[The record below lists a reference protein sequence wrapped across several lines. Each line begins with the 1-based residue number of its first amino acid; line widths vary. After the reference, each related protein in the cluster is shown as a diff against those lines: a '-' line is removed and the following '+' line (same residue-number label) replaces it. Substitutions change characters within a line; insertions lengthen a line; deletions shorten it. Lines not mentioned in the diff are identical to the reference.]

1 MAERA
6 EAKGGGG
13 LRFRTIRQSYPAMRI
28 VVIGAGAIGQFY
40 GAQLILAGHDVRFVA
55 RRDLVALR
63 QHGLRLHQEPTD
75 HVASTR
81 QREVLLPPAAFRVTA
96 DPVEAAAGGVDWC
109 LLATKASALPEAE
122 RLCGP
127 AVRSGARLAALL
139 NGLGVEDRL
148 AAWCPPQ
155 LIHGVLCFIC
165 VNRDDDGTVRH
176 LAHGRV
182 GVGHLQ
188 DDARSRGDLAALWT
202 SAGIAV
208 LEPPCLL
215 EARWRKLAWNIP
227 FNGLSVDGGLPG
239 RGTRPILD
247 EPALRARCERL
258 MRETIRAGNADLA
271 AHGRSE
277 RIDEDAWTAEQ
288 FRLTGEMGDYLTST
302 LLDLRAGRPLETEF
316 IFREPL
322 ARALALGV
330 AVPEMERLVGGLSG

>member
-1 MAERA
+1 
-6 EAKGGGG
+6 
-13 LRFRTIRQSYPAMRI
+13 MRI
-28 VVIGAGAIGQFY
+28 VVVGAGAIGQFY

-55 RRDLVALR
+55 RRDLAALR
-63 QHGLRLHQEPTD
+63 GRGLRLQQEPTD
-75 HVASTR
+75 HVASTAR
-81 QREVLLPPAAFRVTA
+81 QREVLLPPAAFRATA
-96 DPVEAAAGGVDWC
+96 DPAEAAVGGVDWC
-109 LLATKASALPEAE
+109 LLATKAAALPEAE

-127 AVRSGARLAALL
+127 AVHAGARLAALL

-148 AAWCPPQ
+148 AAWCPRA
-155 LIHGVLCFIC
+155 LVHGVLCFIC
-165 VNRDDDGTVRH
+165 VNRDHDGTVRH

-182 GVGHLQ
+182 GVGHLD
-188 DDARSRGDLAALWT
+188 DDAASRGELAGLWR

-208 LEPPCLL
+208 MEPPCLL

-239 RGTRPILD
+239 RGTRVILD
-247 EPALRARCERL
+247 DPTLRARCERL
-258 MRETIRAGNADLA
+258 MRETIRTGNADLR
-271 AHGRSE
+271 AHGRNE

-302 LLDLRAGRPLETEF
+302 VLDLRAGLPLETEF

-330 AVPEMERLVGGLSG
+330 AVPVMQHMVAGLP

>member
-1 MAERA
+1 MATR
-6 EAKGGGG
+6 KRRG
-13 LRFRTIRQSYPAMRI
+13 MRI
-28 VVIGAGAIGQFY
+28 VVVGAGAIGQFY

-55 RRDLVALR
+55 RRDLAVLR
-63 QHGLRLHQEPTD
+63 RDGLRLYQEPTD

-81 QREVLLPPAAFRVTA
+81 QHRLVVLPPESFLATA
-96 DPVEAAAGGVDWC
+96 DAAEAAAGGIDWC

-127 AVRSGARLAALL
+127 SVQAGARLAALL

-148 AAWCPPQ
+148 AAWCPPKMV
-155 LIHGVLCFIC
+155 HGMLCFIC

-176 LAHGRV
+176 IAHGRV
-182 GVGHLQ
+182 GVGHLH

-202 SAGIAV
+202 SAGISV

-247 EPALRARCERL
+247 DPLAHARCERL
-258 MRETIRAGNADLA
+258 MRETIRVGNADLA
-271 AHGRSE
+271 AHGRAE
-277 RIDEDAWTAEQ
+277 RIDEDAWVAEQ

-322 ARALALGV
+322 ARAQALGV
-330 AVPEMERLVGGLSG
+330 AVPEMQRLVGALSG